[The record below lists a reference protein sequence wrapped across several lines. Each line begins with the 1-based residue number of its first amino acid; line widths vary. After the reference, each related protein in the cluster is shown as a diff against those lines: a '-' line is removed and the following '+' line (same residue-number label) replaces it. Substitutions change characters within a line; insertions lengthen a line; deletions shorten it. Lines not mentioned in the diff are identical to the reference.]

1 MELLTD
7 TGGVT
12 GYHIIFDS
20 WPSVSSLPDMIS
32 SLSERSI
39 NQIVL
44 VEACEINLL
53 HVSHVEDILQEGKMT
68 EHVLVWHLYR
78 ERSLSS
84 NALH

>member
-1 MELLTD
+1 MELLTKHR
-7 TGGVT
+7 GVT

-20 WPSVSSLPDMIS
+20 WPSLSSLPDMIS
-32 SLSERSI
+32 SLFSI
-39 NQIVL
+39 HQIVL
-44 VEACEINLL
+44 IKACEINLL
-53 HVSHVEDILQEGKMT
+53 HVSHVENILQEGKVT

>member
-1 MELLTD
+1 
-7 TGGVT
+7 
-12 GYHIIFDS
+12 
-20 WPSVSSLPDMIS
+20 MIS
-32 SLSERSI
+32 SLSDRSI

-53 HVSHVEDILQEGKMT
+53 HVSHVENVLQEGKVA
-68 EHVLVWHLYR
+68 EHVLVRHLYR